1 MFISFSVKR
10 FGPRFPFYLL
20 FPEFSVLSLLVRS
33 PAPTPL
39 HAPPGVWSGNM
50 LMVTASHVG
59 SQKDGGGFRR
69 VIPGCCPLLQRLTAQ
84 PVAQASIPETPCRC
98 LSDQMPSLCSGEC
111 SPYGGWEKR
120 EQARWAFPGPERKV
134 TKNQAL
140 KGTVSQSPAPKK
152 NSGWETHVQLRR
164 GGEAFSE
171 VRLRFQKGMMS
182 YWLKSWAV
190 KRLSIFISISETKRM
205 LNDITF
211 SHLTLACP
219 KGQEGLPWWLKR

>member
-10 FGPRFPFYLL
+10 FGPLFPFYLL

-39 HAPPGVWSGNM
+39 HTPLGVWSGNVP
-50 LMVTASHVG
+50 MVTASHVG
-59 SQKDGGGFRR
+59 SRKDGGGFRG
-69 VIPGCCPLLQRLTAQ
+69 VIPGCCPLLQRLMAQ
-84 PVAQASIPETPCRC
+84 PVARASIPETPCRC
-98 LSDQMPSLCSGEC
+98 LSDQMPSLSSAEC

-134 TKNQAL
+134 AKGQAL

-152 NSGWETHVQLRR
+152 NSGWETHAQLRR

-171 VRLRFQKGMMS
+171 VCLHFQKGMMS

-190 KRLSIFISISETKRM
+190 KRLFLYPSLK
-205 LNDITF
+205 LNECWT
-211 SHLTLACP
+211 T
-219 KGQEGLPWWLKR
+219 